1 MSLTLAIG
9 ASTNFPLLILSMY
22 WKGLTTKG
30 AVAGGI
36 VGLVT
41 AVVLMVLGPAVW
53 VAVFGNDQPIF
64 PQAYPAL
71 YSVTLAFIT
80 MWAVSMIDSSEQGVQ
95 DRGNF
100 KVMETS

>member
-1 MSLTLAIG
+1 
-9 ASTNFPLLILSMY
+9 MY

-41 AVVLMVLGPAVW
+41 AIMLMVLGPAGW
-53 VAVFGNDQPIF
+53 VDVFGKNQPIF

-80 MWAVSMIDSSEQGVQ
+80 MWAVSVMDSSEQGVQ
-95 DRGNF
+95 DRNNF
-100 KVMETS
+100 QVMEDS

>member
-1 MSLTLAIG
+1 
-9 ASTNFPLLILSMY
+9 MY
-22 WKGLTTKG
+22 WRGLTTKV

-41 AVVLMVLGPAVW
+41 AIMLMVLGPAVW
-53 VAVFGNDQPIF
+53 VDVFGNDQPIF

-80 MWAVSMIDSSEQGVQ
+80 MWVVSVMDSSEQGVQ
-95 DRGNF
+95 DRNNF
-100 KVMETS
+100 QVMEDS